1 MGHKL
6 LLLCMLMALG
16 NAWLMAQETSFTHE
30 WEGKG
35 FLRHSLIIQ
44 NETRLSFQ
52 QLSIGQEYTL
62 VLKSEEPYDVKPVE
76 NISLRKDTYPQTNT
90 QRIRF
95 KATAQQHTFI
105 LQASIAENQHF
116 WLSFFDQNQPEMAAS
131 ASAMGLQTTS
141 NTDPEFLIKEV
152 LIGGDCFDV
161 SSFSLDSRSRSAGT
175 FASGME
181 SIGIDEGVILATGN
195 VAIAQGA
202 NTNTAAGTDD
212 GAGGDPDL
220 SQLVA
225 ELFGGTN
232 QPIFDATILEFEFT
246 PTVDSLSFEYVFA
259 SEEYCDY
266 VNSSFNDVFGFFISG
281 PGINGNFSNNAENV
295 ALVPGTGDYVSI
307 NTVNIQS
314 NAAYYQD
321 NVPPG
326 QMQQAGGCTT
336 EPNDADPA
344 NGLTQYDGFTVP
356 LVASIEVI
364 PCETYTIKLAVA
376 DVGDGFFDSAVM
388 LKAGS
393 FAAGGDA
400 LLDVQTDEDG
410 NIVFEKC
417 SEGGIIVRRG
427 NSRDLSEPLVVN
439 ISIDTN
445 STATVGEDYAPFDT
459 VITIPAGQLS
469 VFIPIEVYEDLLV
482 EGTENIIVNLDNS
495 CSCEVESTE
504 IIIRD
509 VPPLESNLMDDTVC
523 ALTPVFLEPSPNN
536 GPNVRY
542 RWSDGQNG
550 SVIAVYPNEDITYT
564 VRLSNVCDE
573 LFDTVS
579 LTVVEEPIAIFDLDT
594 AICQGDL
601 ENTQF
606 PIRLQGQGP
615 FTIYYKINGRNYFVF
630 DHPDS
635 IFYIPSD
642 QIDTGLIEL
651 TSVTG
656 YLGCDGEVIDPG
668 RIRLIDPQ
676 IDLEVVDATCGGQID
691 GSISVTSFELDSPL
705 IYEWSTGDT
714 EPVLDSIPQGNYS
727 LTLTDANGCMYELD
741 ATVDEIASIDVSLE
755 LREVPDC
762 DSDTGVVAFM
772 ADPTAYDSLRWSNGS
787 QDTLLDN
794 LLPGWYSVEV
804 FTPDGCSRIDSIEVP
819 SPPLPPR
826 ADILNLQGI
835 NCSNDTAQIE
845 ISISGREPI
854 DILWSTGDTT
864 EMIQTTVTDAITLS
878 LVDSIGCSWDTTFI
892 IPIDTLSPEL
902 LFPDEAT
909 LRCDGEPLIIDASAN
924 GGATHILYSWTTQN
938 GNIDSTNAAW
948 LQTSSIGRYTLNA
961 LDTINGCSA
970 QKSVDIDPAEP
981 PTFSIPALDSLTCN
995 RDSVQVTLQN
1005 TTSTQIYIWL
1015 NDAGDTLR
1023 SGSMHTLS
1031 LASSGS
1037 YSVKLLDTLTQCAT
1051 SESFEV
1057 EEDIATPNLSRP
1069 SDLVLSCSDSVVS
1082 AQWEVLEQGS
1092 FQYLLQ
1098 RSGMTLDS
1106 GAVPM
1111 NRLVSLDFSA
1121 AGTYELDLINLRNG
1135 CIGSDTIEVSTD
1147 QNVPTINLLD
1157 PAPLTCTDTIQFIS
1171 AQGSSSGP
1179 QFIYEWVG
1187 PGGNDLS
1194 GQGGNTIEVGE
1205 GGLYTLRITDTI
1217 NGCSNEAS
1225 INLEWDTLP
1234 PLVSIPEP
1242 ATLTCGRRSV
1252 SLTATGNPNGQYTWT
1267 SDQAGFSASG
1277 SNITVTADDGLS
1289 YTVTIIDPSNGCRSQ
1304 AQTQLMLDTVA
1315 PQVSLSITRPLPCE
1329 GGSALIQASGS
1340 ADSPSYE
1347 WRSNNTILGSADSL
1361 RVINAGTYSLLYTD
1375 LSNGCATQSSIEVS
1389 TNEPVEA
1396 MITAIQPDCQELT
1409 GTLSIESVS
1418 EGTPP
1423 FEYALNDSDFGRED
1437 QFSGLEQGVYT
1448 LTVKDAL
1455 GCTLVTTATIET
1467 FEELEVSI
1475 QRDLELEYGSAQPIV
1490 ITTNRDPQEIS
1501 VIEWTPTQG
1510 LSCTNCLNP
1519 TLTALESGTY
1529 TLHVIDIY
1537 GCEETI
1543 TFRLSVDFVPEI
1555 YLPNVFTPNSDNI
1568 NDWFYP
1574 STNEVVRSISS
1585 MVIFDRWGNK
1595 LFERQDFPP
1604 NSPTDGWDGSFKGR
1618 VMDPGVFVYVISL
1631 ELADGT
1637 TLQRTGDITLTQ

>member
-1 MGHKL
+1 
-6 LLLCMLMALG
+6 
-16 NAWLMAQETSFTHE
+16 
-30 WEGKG
+30 
-35 FLRHSLIIQ
+35 
-44 NETRLSFQ
+44 
-52 QLSIGQEYTL
+52 
-62 VLKSEEPYDVKPVE
+62 
-76 NISLRKDTYPQTNT
+76 
-90 QRIRF
+90 
-95 KATAQQHTFI
+95 
-105 LQASIAENQHF
+105 
-116 WLSFFDQNQPEMAAS
+116 
-131 ASAMGLQTTS
+131 
-141 NTDPEFLIKEV
+141 
-152 LIGGDCFDV
+152 
-161 SSFSLDSRSRSAGT
+161 
-175 FASGME
+175 
-181 SIGIDEGVILATGN
+181 
-195 VAIAQGA
+195 
-202 NTNTAAGTDD
+202 
-212 GAGGDPDL
+212 
-220 SQLVA
+220 
-225 ELFGGTN
+225 
-232 QPIFDATILEFEFT
+232 FDATILEFEFT

-314 NAAYYQD
+314 NAAFYQD

-495 CSCEVESTE
+495 CSCEIETTE

-579 LTVVEEPIAIFDLDT
+579 LTVVEEPVAIFDLDT

-601 ENTQF
+601 ESTNF

-676 IDLEVVDATCGGQID
+676 IDLEVVDASCGGQID
-691 GSISVTSFELDSPL
+691 GSISVTSSDLDSPL

-714 EPVLDSIPQGNYS
+714 GPVLDSVPKGNYS
-727 LTLTDANGCMYELD
+727 LTLTDGNGCTYDLD
-741 ATVDEIASIDVSLE
+741 ATVEETASIDVSLE
-755 LREVPDC
+755 LREAPDC
-762 DSDTGVVAFM
+762 DSDTGVVAFL

-819 SPPLPPR
+819 APPAPPS
-826 ADILNLQGI
+826 AELVNLQGI
-835 NCSNDTAQIE
+835 NCSNDTAQLAIR
-845 ISISGREPI
+845 ISGREPI
-854 DILWSTGDTT
+854 QILWSTGDTT
-864 EMIQTTVTDAITLS
+864 TTLQTTEADTLS
-878 LVDSIGCSWDTTFI
+878 LTLTDSIGCTWDTSFV

-924 GGATHILYSWTTQN
+924 GG
-938 GNIDSTNAAW
+938 
-948 LQTSSIGRYTLNA
+948 
-961 LDTINGCSA
+961 
-970 QKSVDIDPAEP
+970 
-981 PTFSIPALDSLTCN
+981 
-995 RDSVQVTLQN
+995 
-1005 TTSTQIYIWL
+1005 
-1015 NDAGDTLR
+1015 
-1023 SGSMHTLS
+1023 
-1031 LASSGS
+1031 
-1037 YSVKLLDTLTQCAT
+1037 
-1051 SESFEV
+1051 
-1057 EEDIATPNLSRP
+1057 
-1069 SDLVLSCSDSVVS
+1069 
-1082 AQWEVLEQGS
+1082 
-1092 FQYLLQ
+1092 
-1098 RSGMTLDS
+1098 
-1106 GAVPM
+1106 
-1111 NRLVSLDFSA
+1111 
-1121 AGTYELDLINLRNG
+1121 
-1135 CIGSDTIEVSTD
+1135 
-1147 QNVPTINLLD
+1147 
-1157 PAPLTCTDTIQFIS
+1157 
-1171 AQGSSSGP
+1171 
-1179 QFIYEWVG
+1179 
-1187 PGGNDLS
+1187 
-1194 GQGGNTIEVGE
+1194 
-1205 GGLYTLRITDTI
+1205 
-1217 NGCSNEAS
+1217 
-1225 INLEWDTLP
+1225 
-1234 PLVSIPEP
+1234 
-1242 ATLTCGRRSV
+1242 
-1252 SLTATGNPNGQYTWT
+1252 TA
-1267 SDQAGFSASG
+1267 
-1277 SNITVTADDGLS
+1277 
-1289 YTVTIIDPSNGCRSQ
+1289 
-1304 AQTQLMLDTVA
+1304 
-1315 PQVSLSITRPLPCE
+1315 
-1329 GGSALIQASGS
+1329 
-1340 ADSPSYE
+1340 
-1347 WRSNNTILGSADSL
+1347 
-1361 RVINAGTYSLLYTD
+1361 
-1375 LSNGCATQSSIEVS
+1375 
-1389 TNEPVEA
+1389 
-1396 MITAIQPDCQELT
+1396 
-1409 GTLSIESVS
+1409 
-1418 EGTPP
+1418 
-1423 FEYALNDSDFGRED
+1423 
-1437 QFSGLEQGVYT
+1437 
-1448 LTVKDAL
+1448 
-1455 GCTLVTTATIET
+1455 
-1467 FEELEVSI
+1467 
-1475 QRDLELEYGSAQPIV
+1475 
-1490 ITTNRDPQEIS
+1490 
-1501 VIEWTPTQG
+1501 
-1510 LSCTNCLNP
+1510 
-1519 TLTALESGTY
+1519 
-1529 TLHVIDIY
+1529 H
-1537 GCEETI
+1537 
-1543 TFRLSVDFVPEI
+1543 
-1555 YLPNVFTPNSDNI
+1555 
-1568 NDWFYP
+1568 
-1574 STNEVVRSISS
+1574 
-1585 MVIFDRWGNK
+1585 
-1595 LFERQDFPP
+1595 
-1604 NSPTDGWDGSFKGR
+1604 
-1618 VMDPGVFVYVISL
+1618 
-1631 ELADGT
+1631 
-1637 TLQRTGDITLTQ
+1637 